1 MSTTTL
7 SIHGSIG
14 GVRDDVFAAE
24 YSDAEN
30 SAAIELFRMAFT
42 MSHSFYHL
50 SHITIYVI
58 LPLLVAVAEETE
70 EDYSARRV
78 RELVHRTQETAANN
92 VNTI

>member
-1 MSTTTL
+1 MFT
-7 SIHGSIG
+7 
-14 GVRDDVFAAE
+14 AE

-30 SAAIELFRMAFT
+30 SAATELFRMTFT
-42 MSHSFYHL
+42 MSHSFIIYIIL
-50 SHITIYVI
+50 S
-58 LPLLVAVAEETE
+58 LLTAVAEETE